1 MPSVFAL
8 ASDQEAG
15 STGLVLAHSGKLTS
29 RQAKRFAADL
39 ASLPPVA
46 RDIVDDIDVC
56 GRYETLDMV
65 DVTLRDGP
73 DAVSEILGF
82 GGGEDKQYAKS
93 YRALVSTGLVDWDE
107 ILRSMNRDTD
117 QWVAAARLPSRAQQV
132 RAILRL
138 DKSDDEKRIAPLT
151 ADEIG
156 RRQKSGKL
164 SSEVATA
171 AMLRLFDFDD
181 LLGLEVPPTMV
192 IDMRDRA
199 QANCDMRRIA
209 FLLAAYRADHDEY
222 PAKLSQLRPD
232 YLRKLPLDP
241 FSAKP
246 YQYRRGKQGY
256 LLYSVDRNGKDDGG
270 RRSFLDEEKDFDYI
284 MQTPDYAPAE

>member
-1 MPSVFAL
+1 
-8 ASDQEAG
+8 
-15 STGLVLAHSGKLTS
+15 
-29 RQAKRFAADL
+29 
-39 ASLPPVA
+39 
-46 RDIVDDIDVC
+46 
-56 GRYETLDMV
+56 MV

-73 DAVSEILGF
+73 DAVSELLGF
-82 GGGEDKQYAKS
+82 ADSEGKQYAES

-107 ILRSMNRDTD
+107 ILRTMNRDTD

-138 DKSDDEKRIAPLT
+138 DKADEKKRPALLT

-171 AMLRLFDFDD
+171 AMLRLFDFDETF
-181 LLGLEVPPTMV
+181 GLEVPPTMA

-199 QANCDMRRIA
+199 QANCDMRRLA

-246 YQYRRGKQGY
+246 YHYHCGKRGY

-270 RRSFLDEEKDFDYI
+270 RPSSIDEMKDFDYI
-284 MQTPDYAPAE
+284 IQTPDSVAP